1 MKKTK
6 KVLFHLNYL
15 YHLPAVEP
23 IIELFASD
31 KNYDTVIF
39 LALDFD
45 YKFGIFRKKKPND
58 YLSNF
63 ISKNIRIADINEEFD
78 IVFVTDVIDKSLYP
92 NAQLCMV
99 YHGPTFNKT
108 VTYRELR
115 KHDSDNYLFFAESQ
129 YAVDR
134 LFESKSLGNS
144 SIEIV
149 GFPKMDP
156 ILNKKYNR
164 SSILKQLELDVNKKT
179 ILYAPTYKPTSIY
192 DLKDEIFDAT
202 KDYNLIVK
210 LHHYSWMGK
219 YAKRSQSKLIQKQI
233 DKYDHAILFP
243 RDSYNIIP
251 LFAVADTLISEASGA
266 LTEFIITEK
275 VGIVYNITNRV
286 KKHSDNQPLLSIE
299 KDFLKDA
306 HIQIDSPA
314 ELKQAIQLALNPKK
328 DRLNIIKKN
337 KERYFYKC
345 DGEASRRLKS
355 IIDNLFL

>member
-1 MKKTK
+1 MNKPK

-31 KNYDTVIF
+31 KKYDTAIF
-39 LALDFD
+39 MALDFD
-45 YKFGIFRKKKPND
+45 YKFGIIRKRKPTD
-58 YLSNF
+58 YLNNF
-63 ISKNIRIADINEEFD
+63 IGKNIRVAERKEEFD
-78 IVFVTDVIDKSLYP
+78 ILFVTDVIDKSLYP

-108 VTYRELR
+108 VTYRELI
-115 KHDSDNYLFFAESQ
+115 KHDSDNYLIFAESQ

-134 LFESKSLGNS
+134 LIESKSLGNS
-144 SIEIV
+144 STEIV

-156 ILNKKYNR
+156 IINKKYNR
-164 SSILKQLELDVNKKT
+164 SKILKQLGLDVNKKT
-179 ILYAPTYKPTSIY
+179 ILYSPTYKPTSLY
-192 DLKDEIFDAT
+192 DLKDEIFEAT

-233 DKYDHAILFP
+233 DKYNHAILIP

-251 LFAVADTLISEASGA
+251 LFVVADTLISEASGA

-275 VGIVYNITNRV
+275 AGIVYNIRDRT

-306 HIQIDSPA
+306 HIQVDSPA
-314 ELKQAIQLALNPKK
+314 ELKQAIQLALNPQK
-328 DRLNIIKKN
+328 DRLKNIQKN
-337 KERYFYKC
+337 KEKYFYRC
-345 DGEASRRLKS
+345 DGKASQRIKS
-355 IIDNLFL
+355 IVDNLFL